1 MNPGQIVEDFDSSAF
16 ENQSSRCLSCTLWE
30 AEAPAEGNSPSPK
43 GIACR
48 GGDGECQFVALFT
61 LGDYSNLD
69 QQDLNRVCGSS
80 DAIAC

>member
-1 MNPGQIVEDFDSSAF
+1 LTPSAF
-16 ENQSSRCLSCTLWE
+16 ENQLSRCLSCTLWE